1 VDLLE
6 IGTNLLEQ
14 GYVFGET
21 ETLHAFAK
29 SELGPIQPGGL
40 LIPQPQDRSQNTH
53 SGMFGLG
60 EFPWHTDG
68 AVSDNPP
75 RWLILSCLVN
85 RSSANTQLY
94 LPKSDELEILN
105 GTVLRSQNSL
115 RQIRY
120 LPAIS
125 DRNGV
130 TLLRWDPRACPPGD
144 TSSSDLFRNVPP
156 DVSVTWREGAS
167 LIVDNFRLLHR
178 RTSIMGGRDRLIK
191 RGYVY

>member
-1 VDLLE
+1 
-6 IGTNLLEQ
+6 
-14 GYVFGET
+14 
-21 ETLHAFAK
+21 
-29 SELGPIQPGGL
+29 
-40 LIPQPQDRSQNTH
+40 
-53 SGMFGLG
+53 MFGLG